1 MKTFYEYIEHLDQHQ
16 KQNLQEVGFAQLAG
30 LGAAAAAMGAEPT
43 NKPGPHYQDT
53 MIGKNR
59 IQQQEVSPYESK
71 LLHAPTPDDF
81 KAEAEKLGKKLIESY
96 NKGIDYKIA
105 EIINGSDDLIAYKRE
120 RLGDAFADALAD
132 ESELRIKTII
142 NFGEEQ
148 KTRFKAL
155 ISSRAFVTLYYIK
168 KLDNLYYIARRR
180 NFNRDGQLR
189 RYPVEKLEKIL
200 NSVKETE
207 QRQIRKLR
215 WLVNYNQS
223 VAAIYECGIEL
234 IFSFNLTLHD
244 ENNFDIDKLI
254 VDKKTNKKT
263 NNLPPTFLRSLE
275 EIEKDFANSHE
286 TNSDTFYVP
295 KNLSPESVQELRAIE
310 NQLPAVQRE
319 ISRLPITM
327 EDFKD
332 HPRAR

>member
-43 NKPGPHYQDT
+43 NKGPHYQDM

-71 LLHAPTPDDF
+71 LFHAPTPDDF

-105 EIINGSDDLIAYKRE
+105 EIINGNDDLIAYKRE

-132 ESELRIKTII
+132 ASELRIKTII

-168 KLDNLYYIARRR
+168 KLDNLYYIARSR
-180 NFNRDGQLR
+180 NFNQDGELKR
-189 RYPVEKLEKIL
+189 NRVENLEKIL
-200 NSVKETE
+200 NSVNETG

-215 WLVNYNQS
+215 GLINYYQS
-223 VAAIYECGIEL
+223 VESIYESGIEL
-234 IFSFNLTLHD
+234 IFSFDSRLSSKD
-244 ENNFDIDKLI
+244 NFDIDKLI
-254 VDKKTNKKT
+254 VDKKTND
-263 NNLPPTFLRSLE
+263 LPPTFLRSLE
-275 EIEKDFANSHE
+275 EIEKSFADSHE
-286 TNSDTFYVP
+286 TNPDTFYLP
-295 KNLSPESVQELRAIE
+295 KNLSPEFVQELRAIE

-327 EDFKD
+327 KDFRD
-332 HPRAR
+332 VPRAR

>member
-43 NKPGPHYQDT
+43 NKGPHYQDM

-71 LLHAPTPDDF
+71 LFHAPTPDDF

-105 EIINGSDDLIAYKRE
+105 EIINGNDDLIAYKRE

-132 ESELRIKTII
+132 ASELRIKTII

-168 KLDNLYYIARRR
+168 KLDNLYYIARSR
-180 NFNRDGQLR
+180 NFNQDGELKR
-189 RYPVEKLEKIL
+189 NRVENLEKIL
-200 NSVKETE
+200 NSVNETG
-207 QRQIRKLR
+207 QRKIRKLR
-215 WLVNYNQS
+215 GLINYYQS
-223 VAAIYECGIEL
+223 VESIYESGIEL
-234 IFSFNLTLHD
+234 IFCFDSRLKD
-244 ENNFDIDKLI
+244 NFDIDKLI

-263 NNLPPTFLRSLE
+263 NDLPPTFLRSLE
-275 EIEKDFANSHE
+275 EIEESFADSHE
-286 TNSDTFYVP
+286 TNPDTFYLP
-295 KNLSPESVQELRAIE
+295 KNLSPEFVQELRAIE

-332 HPRAR
+332 GPRAR